1 MVWKYRIDKEKYV
14 KQINDIQEQQKKRWS
29 SIFRQKKII
38 SGRREVEIG
47 TLLLS
52 NDKNNVIAEDVL
64 SYF

>member
-1 MVWKYRIDKEKYV
+1 MELHFSTEKDHFWKESGIMT
-14 KQINDIQEQQKKRWS
+14 Q
-29 SIFRQKKII
+29 
-38 SGRREVEIG
+38 GRREVEIG